1 MDVTTLCYMEKDGKY
16 LMLHRIKKKND
27 INEGKWIAP
36 GGHCENGESPDD
48 CVKRE
53 VMDETGI
60 KLNSVRFRGIVTFYS
75 KAVTG
80 ERDKLY
86 DGEPEEAEMPEKPE
100 EAENIEKIEKAEK
113 PEKTEERA
121 DITDYMCLFTSD
133 DFEYDN
139 KTKGSELFD
148 CNEGV
153 LEWISKDELSKLDLW
168 KGDLIFLDLIR
179 DPGQP
184 FFSLKLTYEGDV
196 LTEAVLDGKRL

>member
-1 MDVTTLCYMEKDGKY
+1 MDITTLCYMEKDGKY

-53 VMDETGI
+53 VMEETGI

-75 KAVTG
+75 KAIADN
-80 ERDKLY
+80 RNDLY
-86 DGEPEEAEMPEKPE
+86 ED
-100 EAENIEKIEKAEK
+100 EAENPLSK
-113 PEKTEERA
+113 

-133 DFEYDN
+133 DFDLSGAVDE
-139 KTKGSELFD
+139 KGQLMD

-153 LEWISKDELSKLDLW
+153 LDWIFKDDLTKLDLW
-168 KGDLIFLDLIR
+168 KGDLIFLDLIKN
-179 DPGQP
+179 PQQP

-196 LTEAVLDGKRL
+196 LTEAVLDGKLIDLNTI

>member
-36 GGHCENGESPDD
+36 GGHCEKGESPDD

-53 VMDETGI
+53 VMEETGI
-60 KLNSVRFRGIVTFYS
+60 TLNSVRFRGIVTFYS
-75 KAVTG
+75 K
-80 ERDKLY
+80 D
-86 DGEPEEAEMPEKPE
+86 
-100 EAENIEKIEKAEK
+100 N
-113 PEKTEERA
+113 

-133 DFEYDN
+133 DFELGEN
-139 KTKGSELFD
+139 VD

-153 LEWISKDELSKLDLW
+153 LDWISKDDLRKLDLW
-168 KGDLIFLDLIR
+168 KGDLIFLDLIKN
-179 DPGQP
+179 PKQP

-196 LTEAVLDGKRL
+196 LTEAVLDGKNLDTDF

>member
-36 GGHCENGESPDD
+36 GGHCEMGESPDD

-53 VMDETGI
+53 VMEETGI
-60 KLNSVRFRGIVTFYS
+60 TLNSVRFRGIVTFYS
-75 KAVTG
+75 KAVVG
-80 ERDKLY
+80 DRDKLY
-86 DGEPEEAEMPEKPE
+86 EGETA
-100 EAENIEKIEKAEK
+100 ANAN
-113 PEKTEERA
+113 

-133 DFEYDN
+133 DFEMGE
-139 KTKGSELFD
+139 KVD

-153 LEWISKDELSKLDLW
+153 LDWISKDDLRKLDLW
-168 KGDLIFLDLIR
+168 KGDLIFLDLIKN
-179 DPGQP
+179 PQQP

-196 LTEAVLDGKRL
+196 LTEAVLDGKKLDPDAV